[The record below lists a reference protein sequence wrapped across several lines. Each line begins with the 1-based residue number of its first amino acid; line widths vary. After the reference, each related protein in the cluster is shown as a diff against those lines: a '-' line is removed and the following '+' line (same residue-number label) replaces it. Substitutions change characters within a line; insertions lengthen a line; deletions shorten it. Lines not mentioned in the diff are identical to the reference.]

1 MSRMPLR
8 HRLVL
13 GFSVAMAAVLVA
25 AGAFVYWR
33 VAYALDRSLDRDL
46 DDATAALAPLVTRDG
61 RVRDPTAVAAAGVAY
76 QVLDADGRVMAGSV
90 GDRLVTPAE
99 ARSAD
104 GEPVHAD
111 RGDLLP
117 VSDDPLRLEISELPE
132 SAAPSTYL
140 VVAVRRDQRDEALR
154 ELLLQLLVAGLG
166 ALVVTAFVGD
176 RLARAALRPVES
188 YRLRAEQIAGGSTG
202 VRLDVP
208 PDRDDEVTRLGHTLN
223 DMLAALEAA
232 IERERRFVDD
242 ASHELRTPL
251 TLLTSRIQLA
261 RRRSRSVEEHEA
273 VLAELETDVRRLA
286 ALAEQLLELGA
297 AGTGPAAT
305 GDLAAAAVDA
315 VRRRETDGVLVAVPE
330 DRAVVPLGA
339 MALDRLL
346 GNLIDNAV
354 LHGAPPVGVAV
365 DTALDHGTRWARLRV
380 TDAGPGMDADLLATA
395 TERFT
400 RADDAR
406 SRPGAGLG
414 LALVE
419 ALVLDAGGR
428 MRLCAHGTHRGV
440 GPATDLPC
448 DHDDGM
454 TVTVL
459 LPEVSPTPGPT
470 PGPASR

>member
-1 MSRMPLR
+1 MPLR

-13 GFSVAMAAVLVA
+13 GFSLAMSAVLLA
-25 AGAFVYWR
+25 AGGFVYWR
-33 VAYALDRSLDRDL
+33 VELALDRSLDREL
-46 DDATAALAPLVTRDG
+46 GDATSALAPLVTPAG
-61 RVRDPTAVAAAGVAY
+61 RVTDSSAVAAAGVAY
-76 QVLDADGRVMAGSV
+76 QVLDEDGRVLTGSV
-90 GDRLVTPAE
+90 TEPLLDPAD
-99 ARSAD
+99 ARASDD
-104 GEPVHAD
+104 GPVRSD
-111 RGDLLP
+111 RGALLP
-117 VSDDPLRLEISELPE
+117 ASPDPLRLEVSRLP
-132 SAAPSTYL
+132 AAAGPATYL
-140 VVAVRRDQRDEALR
+140 VVAARRDQRDEALR
-154 ELLLQLLVAGLG
+154 ELLLQLLVAGIG

-176 RLARAALRPVES
+176 RLARAALRPVED
-188 YRLRAEQIAGGSTG
+188 YRSRAAEIAAGSTG

-232 IERERRFVDD
+232 IARERRFVDD

-261 RRRSRSVEEHEA
+261 RRRSRSVAEHEA

-286 ALAEQLLELGA
+286 TLAEQLLELGA

-305 GDLAAAAVDA
+305 ADLAAAAQDA
-315 VRRRETDGVLVAVPE
+315 VRRHAGEGVTGRVPGG
-330 DRAVVPLGA
+330 VVPVPMSAL
-339 MALDRLL
+339 ALDRLL
-346 GNLIDNAV
+346 DNLLGNAL
-354 LHGAPPVGVAV
+354 LHGAPPVTVEV
-365 DTALDHGTRWARLRV
+365 DAADGWARLRV
-380 TDAGPGMDADLLATA
+380 ADAGPGMGPELLATA

-428 MRLCAHGTHRGV
+428 LRLCAHGTHQRV
-440 GPATDLPC
+440 GPDAGPDAGVPC
-448 DHDDGM
+448 DHDDRM

-459 LPEVSPTPGPT
+459 LPPVSP
-470 PGPASR
+470 